1 MSDICTEDRERRF
14 PPGVLKDMDLMLAR
28 SLRDLVDR
36 EVLPVRR
43 ELDQEARAGGD
54 SIFRTLAG
62 RLQGLGLPG
71 AVIPE
76 EFGGEGLVSFVS
88 WCLAVEEL
96 GRGDASLAM
105 STVASAM
112 ALRPAILF
120 GNSEVL
126 GRFAPRFREGNSVF
140 AASPALF
147 EDPALG
153 DALDPDLAGLGWMTT
168 AEDKGDELVLE
179 GRKAW
184 CINAGVAGLYC
195 VAARSGEV
203 IDGGELALVYCPYP
217 AEGLEVKGREKT
229 GLLSLPFGD
238 LLLRKVKVPCSWRA
252 ASPGKDALLL
262 REGVIFQRVTSGA
275 LAVGIAQGAFEEVLA
290 FTSDRVAAGKPIRQH
305 TVCAVMLA
313 DMALGIQSGRD
324 LYLNTALLL
333 DSLEDLAVRGDAA
346 SLSRAS
352 LSRAHC
358 CRVAVEVT
366 NRAMELMGSYG
377 YVTDYHLEKYW
388 RDAKMLQLVEVP
400 GEQLKLDV
408 ARGYYPFRSL
418 HPNPLYEEFTRRRQ
432 TSRDV
437 VPAGGR

>member
-14 PPGVLKDMDLMLAR
+14 PPGILKDTELMLAR

-43 ELDQEARAGGD
+43 ELDQEARAGRD
-54 SIFRTLAG
+54 SIYKALAG
-62 RLQGLGLPG
+62 KIQGLGLPG

-76 EFGGEGLVSFVS
+76 EFGGEGLVSLVS
-88 WCLAVEEL
+88 WCLAAEEL

-105 STVASAM
+105 SAVASAL
-112 ALRPAILF
+112 ALRPAVLS
-120 GNSEVL
+120 GNGEVL
-126 GRFAPRFREGNSVF
+126 GRFAPRFRERDVF

-168 AEDKGDELVLE
+168 AEDKGDGLVLE

-184 CINAGVAGLYC
+184 CINAGMAGLYC
-195 VAARSGEV
+195 VAARSAEG

-238 LLLRKVKVPCSWRA
+238 LVLKKVKVPCSWRA
-252 ASPGKDALLL
+252 ADPGRDGLLL
-262 REGVIFQRVTSGA
+262 REGLAFHRVTSAA
-275 LAVGIAQGAFEEVLA
+275 LAVGIAQGAFEEVLS

-313 DMALGIQSGRD
+313 DMAVGIQSGRD

-388 RDAKMLQLVEVP
+388 RDAKMLQLAEVP
-400 GEQLKLDV
+400 GERLKLDV
-408 ARGYYPFRSL
+408 ARGYYPFHGL
-418 HPNPLYEEFTRRRQ
+418 YPNPLYEELTRRRKAY
-432 TSRDV
+432 RDV
-437 VPAGGR
+437 VPAGG